1 MKRILKWVWLSLPI
15 ILLSM
20 TAIRYWTFIRFALL
34 QMLLDLL
41 EGVGILIGIIIISLV
56 LMLIE

>member
-15 ILLSM
+15 ILLAM
-20 TAIRYWTFIRFALL
+20 TTIRYWTFFRFALL
-34 QMLLDLL
+34 KMLLDLL
-41 EGVGILIGIIIISLV
+41 QGIGVLIGIIIISLV